1 MSFYNLFHSSSFW
14 KIAQESSLCI
24 EYHSSIDAVYIA
36 ILDRTRDIIR
46 IINNDNNKNSLKQG
60 ISWNIFQNSKLNLL
74 QDGYIHILYY
84 KQYIVTSKQ
93 IEQWFIMI
101 YHYFSWISL
110 FHSPSIYL
118 DVFSLANTWGCPYMG
133 IPHKMDG
140 FFHGTYFFQL
150 DDLWSSYHRRNGIPW
165 IPFFITPHS

>member
-1 MSFYNLFHSSSFW
+1 M
-14 KIAQESSLCI
+14 
-24 EYHSSIDAVYIA
+24 DAVYIA

-93 IEQWFIMI
+93 IEQ
-101 YHYFSWISL
+101 
-110 FHSPSIYL
+110 
-118 DVFSLANTWGCPYMG
+118 
-133 IPHKMDG
+133 
-140 FFHGTYFFQL
+140 
-150 DDLWSSYHRRNGIPW
+150 
-165 IPFFITPHS
+165 